1 MKFQVP
7 QFIEIEDKLF
17 GPLTLKQFI
26 YLAGGG
32 GLSAIIY
39 LSFNSFVLFLVLA
52 TPVVL
57 LSLALAFIEI
67 NRRPFV
73 FILESAIKYVFKRK
87 LYIWQR
93 SDNQTGTS
101 YSIET
106 NPKENSL
113 SDLNWSL
120 SVESSEAVNDQDD
133 SRPSSHRIQ
142 PQETIK
148 EENLNNDSPSQK
160 S

>member
-39 LSFNSFVLFLVLA
+39 LSFDSFVLFLVLA
-52 TPVVL
+52 APVVV
-57 LSLALAFIEI
+57 LSLALAFVEI
-67 NRRPFV
+67 NRRPFIFV
-73 FILESAIKYVFKRK
+73 MESAIKYIFRKK

-93 SDNQTGTS
+93 SDSQTGTS
-101 YSIET
+101 YSIEA

-113 SDLNWSL
+113 NDLNWSL
-120 SVESSEAVNDQDD
+120 SLESSEAVDDQGDD
-133 SRPSSHRIQ
+133 RPSSHRIQ
-142 PQETIK
+142 PQETT
-148 EENLNNDSPSQK
+148 EENLNNDSPGQK